1 MSGGGEGGAAAA
13 QPHGFSHNAAPP
25 SLSLFARRNVGIDP
39 RAAGV
44 IGGGAPGGGGVA
56 GVDDEEIPEEDEGKD
71 GR

>member
-1 MSGGGEGGAAAA
+1 VSGGEGRSRPATRLLSQRRAS
-13 QPHGFSHNAAPP
+13 F
-25 SLSLFARRNVGIDP
+25 SLFARRNVGIDP

-56 GVDDEEIPEEDEGKD
+56 GVDDEEIPEEEDEGKD